1 VFVVDKNGSSASR
14 RAIQLGRRNS
24 DVIEVVGGLKPG
36 EKVVTSS
43 YSGLTDKNHLN
54 FSSSG
59 D

>member
-1 VFVVDKNGSSASR
+1 MFVVDRDGSSATR

-24 DVIEVVGGLKPG
+24 DFIEVVGGLKPG
-36 EKVVTSS
+36 EKVITSS